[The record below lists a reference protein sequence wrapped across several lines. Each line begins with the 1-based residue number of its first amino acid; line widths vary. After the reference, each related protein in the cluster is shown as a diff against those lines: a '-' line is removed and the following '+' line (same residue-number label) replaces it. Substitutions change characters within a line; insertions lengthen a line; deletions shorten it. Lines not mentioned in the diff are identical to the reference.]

1 MGKFNLKVIEKRA
14 KRLEG
19 EKAAR
24 IKVSLSLRPLLETIP
39 ESPSKKHPLENGILL
54 FGKHKGER
62 ISEYNSLNYL
72 EWLFET
78 TKLDDVTRQVI
89 GLRIYQLTSPKAYSL

>member
-1 MGKFNLKVIEKRA
+1 MDLKSKEYRLHKF
-14 KRLEG
+14 
-19 EKAAR
+19 
-24 IKVSLSLRPLLETIP
+24 P
-39 ESPSKKHPLENGILL
+39 

-89 GLRIYQLTSPKAYSL
+89 GLRIYQLTSPKAYRK